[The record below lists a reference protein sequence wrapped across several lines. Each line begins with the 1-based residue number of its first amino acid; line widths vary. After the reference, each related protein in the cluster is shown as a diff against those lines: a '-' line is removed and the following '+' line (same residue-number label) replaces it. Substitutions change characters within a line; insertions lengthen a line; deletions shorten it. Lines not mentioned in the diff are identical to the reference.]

1 MQTLAERAG
10 AEVIDVN
17 MDLSTSDLDDIDA
30 AITTIMEASFREDVE
45 EYMERLET
53 SPVRTLRDIIEWNEA
68 HAVSSP

>member
-1 MQTLAERAG
+1 MQTLAETAG